1 MHGPARKIRLCPET
15 RALYCRDAVLDLAL
29 SLTVLA
35 AIALLAGA
43 WALWRRTG
51 NRKQP
56 LLMILLALIALVN
69 VAIWTVPDK
78 SGQAPL
84 DKIDGQPSP

>member
-1 MHGPARKIRLCPET
+1 MQIRLCREA
-15 RALYCRDAVLDLAL
+15 RAPYCRDTVLDLAL

-56 LLMILLALIALVN
+56 LLMVLLALIALVN
-69 VAIWTVPDK
+69 IAIWTVPDR
-78 SGQAPL
+78 SGEAPL
-84 DKIDGQPSP
+84 DKIDERPSP